1 MSKGSICRCR
11 QVECEMNGGQ
21 LENWGEL
28 LKKQSVCGL
37 SINFSNFTAF
47 NGFCTFMFPFSDG
60 FIHFEFEKVF
70 SCSNNK
76 VLFTLLFISF
86 SPIFS
91 IFFSLSHPQIRRKH
105 SRFLLHNM
113 FPIFVRTQSVN
124 SAQRNVE
131 TRKEFVEK
139 NKIYFILFA
148 LCDQHSLFGLGRI
161 YSHSSFWSCPRR
173 RRRVVLL
180 FAFIPSIILPIDVW
194 PFSLALTLPYCHY
207 YCYCWSFSIQWR
219 AIHRGPY
226 TRIP

>member
-1 MSKGSICRCR
+1 
-11 QVECEMNGGQ
+11 
-21 LENWGEL
+21 
-28 LKKQSVCGL
+28 
-37 SINFSNFTAF
+37 
-47 NGFCTFMFPFSDG
+47 MFPFSDD

-86 SPIFS
+86 SSIFS

-139 NKIYFILFA
+139 TRFISFYSRSVTNTRCLDLGGYILTHHFDPARAAAAAWCCCLLSFLRLYCPLMCDRFLLLSHCHIAIIIVMVGRSQFNGAQYTVDRIREYYKSSKMHKIYF
-148 LCDQHSLFGLGRI
+148 
-161 YSHSSFWSCPRR
+161 
-173 RRRVVLL
+173 LL
-180 FAFIPSIILPIDVW
+180 FS
-194 PFSLALTLPYCHY
+194 
-207 YCYCWSFSIQWR
+207 
-219 AIHRGPY
+219 GG
-226 TRIP
+226 